1 MTTQTPSTEERLSR
15 LEGAYEQVSER
26 LGDLSR
32 GQDNLRSDIN
42 ALREEMQ
49 RGQESLREEMQRGQ
63 EALRAEMQR
72 GQEALREEMR
82 LGQDSLRAE
91 MQRGQEAL
99 RADIRSFRG
108 NMLLLMGGAWATMI
122 GGFIAIA
129 TLF

>member
-26 LGDLSR
+26 LGDL
-32 GQDNLRSDIN
+32 RSDVNALREEMRLGQEALRADMN

-49 RGQESLREEMQRGQ
+49 RGQESLRADINAIREEMQRGQ
-63 EALRAEMQR
+63 D
-72 GQEALREEMR
+72 ALREEMR
-82 LGQDSLRAE
+82 LGQES
-91 MQRGQEAL
+91 L

-122 GGFIAIA
+122 GGFITIA

>member
-49 RGQESLREEMQRGQ
+49 RGQDS
-63 EALRAEMQR
+63 
-72 GQEALREEMR
+72 LREEMR
-82 LGQDSLRAE
+82 LGQESLRAE
-91 MQRGQEAL
+91 MQRGQESL